1 MVRMMDFE
9 DYTQT
14 LESVAWNERRCAFP
28 LCADDRRRLFA
39 DWVSANA
46 DAVREMEGWAT
57 YLQMMGRR
65 ISARYLIEK
74 ERHEGTCKLTPI
86 PYVDGNG
93 QRREYAINNSDG
105 SLLARWLL
113 ARHPTMNI
121 ETRRSLF
128 DGAEE

>member
-14 LESVAWNERRCAFP
+14 LEAVAWYERRFAMP
-28 LCADDRRRLFA
+28 LCADDRRHLFA
-39 DWVSANA
+39 RWVEKNP
-46 DAVREMEGWAT
+46 DAMREMEGWAT

-74 ERHEGTCKLTPI
+74 ERHEGTCKLTPE
-86 PYVDGNG
+86 PFTDTDGKEH
-93 QRREYAINNSDG
+93 EYAINNSDG

-128 DGAEE
+128 DGEKA